1 MKKKHLPAANSKIT
15 SSKVRVVDSKGEMIG
30 VLSISDALDKARQE
44 KLDLVEVS
52 PNASPPVCKILDFG
66 KYKYEIQKKTNE
78 SKKKQ
83 KTSTLKEIKVRPNID
98 PHDLGIKIK
107 QTIKFLNNADKVKIS
122 MKFRG
127 REIAK
132 QEVAFEI
139 MKKFKEETSEIA
151 KIETAP
157 KMEMRQLM
165 MILAPNS

>member
-1 MKKKHLPAANSKIT
+1 M
-15 SSKVRVVDSKGEMIG
+15 
-30 VLSISDALDKARQE
+30 
-44 KLDLVEVS
+44 
-52 PNASPPVCKILDFG
+52 
-66 KYKYEIQKKTNE
+66 
-78 SKKKQ
+78 
-83 KTSTLKEIKVRPNID
+83 RPNID